1 MALPLL
7 KEDDFEVSTRT
18 DWETIRER
26 RLNYGLTAPD
36 ETGPA
41 RLMVLLELLK
51 MPCIEQDGLVLL
63 TPSTSSPAS
72 LVALVSADE
81 LFSTDEL
88 HEKRL
93 TRSLAGRSVAATDVF
108 NLKVA
113 MWQDAYPGLA
123 EENAF
128 LYVVDM
134 DGWLETPD
142 NQDIAQLLEKD
153 LRSIRKVVCRSR
165 ELARR
170 LAESKHK
177 AALVAV

>member
-7 KEDDFEVSTRT
+7 KDEDFEVSTRT

-41 RLMVLLELLK
+41 RLMVLLDLLK
-51 MPCIEQDGLVLL
+51 IPCLEQEGLVLL

-93 TRSLAGRSVAATDVF
+93 SRSLAGRSAAATDLF

-123 EENAF
+123 GTDAT

-134 DGWLETPD
+134 DGWLETPE
-142 NQDIAQLLEKD
+142 NQDIARRLDED
-153 LRSIRKVVCRSR
+153 ERSVRKVVCRSR

-170 LAESKHK
+170 IAESKHK